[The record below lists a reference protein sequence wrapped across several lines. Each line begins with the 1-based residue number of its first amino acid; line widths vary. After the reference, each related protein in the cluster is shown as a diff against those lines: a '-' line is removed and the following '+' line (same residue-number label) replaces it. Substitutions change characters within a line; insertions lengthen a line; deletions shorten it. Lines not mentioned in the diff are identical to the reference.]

1 VLSRQTVADERLAG
15 AEGTE
20 APASAAAARPAARL
34 RPGLIAALAFLAP
47 ALLFVFSRAF
57 FVPVDPDYW
66 WHARTGQYIL
76 DTRSL
81 PRVDIYS
88 STAAGTPW
96 TTHEWLTEI
105 GFALGE
111 RAFGY
116 AGNVALFGLLGALTA
131 AAVYATCRRRGVGE
145 PGATLLTLWAVMMG
159 LPLANVRPQMITAL
173 LVAVTALLL
182 TRYRQGDPST
192 PLRAAALWPLPP
204 LLALWVNL
212 HGGYVM
218 GLVLIGLTVV
228 GEAIARRRGHEGGAA
243 PLRPLLVVAVLSG
256 LATLLSPHGLEA
268 LRYPFT
274 YAGTGNASQ
283 RFIAEWQSPDFH
295 SPFILIFG
303 AGLLLA
309 LLLGLGRRPLGPTD
323 TLWAVTVTLMAL
335 QSTRHIP
342 LWAIVA
348 TPLLGARLA
357 AEYPRQR
364 GTLAEWRAPALA
376 LAAVSNWTLVALS
389 IAGTLALAG
398 AGARDYLRAEPPA
411 ATYPAGVV
419 AYLRANELDGAIFNE
434 YHWGGYLIYQ
444 LYPRYQVF
452 IDGRADVYGDA
463 LVTRYRNTTR
473 LAPGWRDLLVEH
485 DVRLVLLGK
494 NSALAAALL
503 EDSNWETL
511 YTGEIETLLR
521 RRTP

>member
-1 VLSRQTVADERLAG
+1 MLSRQTVADERLAG
-15 AEGTE
+15 AEGTG
-20 APASAAAARPAARL
+20 APGAQAAARPAARL
-34 RPGLIAALAFLAP
+34 RPGLLAALTFLAP

-88 STAAGTPW
+88 ATAAGTPW

-131 AAVYATCRRRGVGE
+131 AAVYAACRRRGVGE

-159 LPLANVRPQMITAL
+159 LPLTNVRPQMVTAL

-182 TRYRQGDPST
+182 TRYRQGD
-192 PLRAAALWPLPP
+192 RRALWPLP
-204 LLALWVNL
+204 LMLALWVNL

-228 GEAIARRRGHEGGAA
+228 GEAIARRRGSEGGAA
-243 PLRPLLVVAVLSG
+243 PLRPLLVVAALSG

-295 SPFILIFG
+295 SPLILIFG

-309 LLLGLGRRPLGPTD
+309 LLLGLGRRPLGLTD
-323 TLWAVTVTLMAL
+323 VLWTVTVTLMAL

-342 LWAIVA
+342 LWAIVV

-357 AEYPRQR
+357 AEYPRWR
-364 GTLAEWRAPALA
+364 GTLAEWRPPALA

-398 AGARDYLRAEPPA
+398 AGARDYLRAAPPA
-411 ATYPAGVV
+411 ATYPAGAV
-419 AYLRANELDGAIFNE
+419 AYLRANALDGAIFNE

-463 LVTRYRNTTR
+463 LVTRYRSTTR
-473 LAPGWRDLLVEH
+473 LAPGWRDLLAEH
-485 DVRLVLLGK
+485 DVRLALLGK
-494 NSALAAALL
+494 DSALAAALR
-503 EDSNWETL
+503 DHPNWETL